1 MSNYA
6 QAEEANSMHSSTN
19 KEQSKP
25 RVVDQLLKRSTY
37 NIYEAY
43 DEDMSSNSLLDSS
56 SIHPLQTDSPY
67 SMDLSPTAP
76 LVKVNDGDLTHMMK
90 DLDLS
95 SPRKNTIEMRRASA
109 MPYCV

>member
-6 QAEEANSMHSSTN
+6 QAEESTSMHLSTK

-25 RVVDQLLKRSTY
+25 LVVDQLLKRSTY

-43 DEDMSSNSLLDSS
+43 VEDMSSNSLLDSS
-56 SIHPLQTDSPY
+56 SVHPLQTESPY

-76 LVKVNDGDLTHMMK
+76 AVKTNDGDLTHLMK
-90 DLDLS
+90 ELDLS
-95 SPRKNTIEMRRASA
+95 SPPKNTIEMRRASA